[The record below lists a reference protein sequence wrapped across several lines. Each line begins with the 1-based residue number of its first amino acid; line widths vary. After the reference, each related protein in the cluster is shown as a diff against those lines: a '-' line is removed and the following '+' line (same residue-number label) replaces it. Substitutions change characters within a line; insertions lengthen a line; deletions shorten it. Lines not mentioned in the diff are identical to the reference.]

1 MRGQTDNGD
10 VTRRNLLRAGGIAG
24 GLVAS
29 APLLAGVSSAAA
41 RTADTT
47 SGSAAAASPPV
58 AEIQDIIKAQGTV
71 SNGVLNIEIDRDD
84 IPDVTKYGVPVKP
97 AFEING
103 NFCFQAAPG
112 GVMMNGDLGFKP
124 EELNPAIDAMNKHGL
139 TWQAMHQHLFGLA
152 PMVWFMHLRGHG
164 PARQIAEAC
173 AAVLAATSTPLPQ
186 APPEHPATPLNVHR
200 LEAIIGSAATVGADG
215 VVSFQIPR
223 RDRMYLGAVRISPYL
238 NVYTSVD
245 FQPLGGNTAVVV
257 PDFGQRADEITKCSR
272 VMRERGWE
280 INCLY
285 NQETDESPQ
294 LFFSHDWKVG
304 DAYEL
309 AAEVRRGLEQT
320 DVVLS

>member
-1 MRGQTDNGD
+1 
-10 VTRRNLLRAGGIAG
+10 
-24 GLVAS
+24 
-29 APLLAGVSSAAA
+29 
-41 RTADTT
+41 
-47 SGSAAAASPPV
+47 
-58 AEIQDIIKAQGTV
+58 
-71 SNGVLNIEIDRDD
+71 
-84 IPDVTKYGVPVKP
+84 
-97 AFEING
+97 
-103 NFCFQAAPG
+103 
-112 GVMMNGDLGFKP
+112 
-124 EELNPAIDAMNKHGL
+124 
-139 TWQAMHQHLFGLA
+139 
-152 PMVWFMHLRGHG
+152 MVWFMHLRGHG

-186 APPEHPATPLNVHR
+186 APPKHPATPLNVHR

-223 RDRMYLGAVRISPYL
+223 RDRMYLGGVRISPYL
-238 NVYTSVD
+238 NVYTPVD
-245 FQPLGGNTAVVV
+245 FQPFGGNTAVVV
-257 PDFGQRADEITKCSR
+257 PDFGQRADEITRCSR
-272 VMRERGWE
+272 VMREQGWE